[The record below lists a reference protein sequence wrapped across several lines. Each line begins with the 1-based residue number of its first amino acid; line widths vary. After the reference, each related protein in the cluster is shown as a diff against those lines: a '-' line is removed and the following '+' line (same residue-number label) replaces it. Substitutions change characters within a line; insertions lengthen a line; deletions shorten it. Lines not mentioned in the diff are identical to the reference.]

1 MAFAKQERRRFDPSG
16 GSRFKLPKL
25 PPAVVVRFFVLALV
39 GVIAAV
45 WGIVHHYTTH
55 LPPVRVPVPATP
67 SAAPTYDVDAGE
79 LPVPEIESAGPQ
91 GSDSNTRR
99 ERTP

>member
-1 MAFAKQERRRFDPSG
+1 MAFAKQERRRFHLDPRRGGASG

-25 PPAVVVRFFVLALV
+25 PPAIVVRFFVLALV

-45 WGIVHHYTTH
+45 WAIVHHYTTQ
-55 LPPVRVPVPATP
+55 LPPVLVPATP

-79 LPVPEIESAGPQ
+79 LPVPELERGP
-91 GSDSNTRR
+91 
-99 ERTP
+99 

>member
-1 MAFAKQERRRFDPSG
+1 MAFAKQERRRFDASG

-39 GVIAAV
+39 GVIGAV
-45 WGIVHHYTTH
+45 WAIVHHYTTH
-55 LPPVRVPVPATP
+55 PAPMLVPATP

-79 LPVPEIESAGPQ
+79 LPAPEIESAGPQ
-91 GSDSNTRR
+91 GSDSNTKR
-99 ERTP
+99 ERAP